1 MKIRLLYPWECLKKC
16 VSNLSD
22 NFAIT
27 CLITMFLN
35 AWMSVQARVPALT
48 DIQAFDKIVKFAE
61 KSPEYFYVFLSKSTI
76 KNHISKS
83 YIPVTH
89 RTRQF
94 KHSFST
100 ICDNQSQGIFMKIEF
115 PCL

>member
-1 MKIRLLYPWECLKKC
+1 MTQFPPKK
-16 VSNLSD
+16 VGYD
-22 NFAIT
+22 GVAVHVYI
-27 CLITMFLN
+27 
-35 AWMSVQARVPALT
+35 WMEGTDADFVNGKSVENDDSQYNVT
-48 DIQAFDKIVKFAE
+48 VKFAE